1 MKVAMSFFN
10 NLLSSIKDFLM
21 SVFFPSSP
29 DYQHKRYLKM
39 AELEV
44 KKIRPSI
51 YRSDGFILP
60 GFATIIFQLYQ
71 QILPIK
77 KILVNTIASKD
88 VRLSSKYS
96 DMLLEHEFT
105 EDQIQTKKM
114 LTYER
119 RAKILESLN
128 TDEFDNAMQEQKK
141 EFAIL
146 MRSLE
151 TEQIFAM
158 DKRIERLFVLFDFLS
173 YDFNKLFA
181 KFDSSFEAVIGKDVL
196 LPNYTFGQVK
206 GEELI
211 QDILDLN
218 FLISRVNID
227 DELIDTFV
235 LLNSLIPDDAKL
247 GDVTIEA
254 CFKEIPFILDSILK
268 RNTLVNLIKIIKKEP
283 NFEEVI
289 KPIKPKS
296 NIAEYKERAT
306 EAFTAS
312 TKKLTKLKQDR
323 DVSALISVTFGKEP
337 LRRVAA
343 YNDEVNAH
351 IQALTHMS
359 FDWIRPLE
367 VIKTF
372 NIIHFERVISVFLRE
387 VMVEGFFQNHDFQDA
402 LGIPYYYCE
411 NLSKKILD
419 FEGKFDEKGSCSI
432 ISIEGYLE
440 AISKGG
446 DFRKQLSRV
455 IDDANATAKAL
466 CQEAGQAYYNLFE
479 ACESLIQDSKK
490 AVPAYITNIRALTMS
505 IKNKESYTEFEK
517 RMQKFSSFI
526 DIIKSYITL
535 EHTKASNSH

>member
-1 MKVAMSFFN
+1 MSFLN
-10 NLLSSIKDFLM
+10 NLLNSIKDFLM

-29 DYQHKRYLKM
+29 DYQQKRYLKL

-44 KKIRPSI
+44 KKVRPSI

-60 GFATIIFQLYQ
+60 GFATIMFQLYQ

-77 KILVNTIASKD
+77 SILANTIASKD
-88 VRLSSKYS
+88 IRLSSKYS

-105 EDQIQTKKM
+105 EEQMQTKKM
-114 LTYER
+114 LSYEK
-119 RAKILESLN
+119 RAKVLEALN
-128 TDEFDNAMQEQKK
+128 TDEFDHAMQEQKK
-141 EFAIL
+141 SFAIL

-151 TEQIFAM
+151 ADQIFAM
-158 DKRIERLFVLFDFLS
+158 DKKIEKLFILFDFLN
-173 YDFNKLFA
+173 YNFNKLFA
-181 KFDSSFEAVIGKDVL
+181 KFDSAFESVIGKDVL
-196 LPNYTFGQVK
+196 LPNYSFGQVK
-206 GEELI
+206 AEELV

-218 FLISRVNID
+218 FLISRMNID
-227 DELIDTFV
+227 DEVIDTFF
-235 LLNSLIPDDAKL
+235 LLNSLVQDDAKL
-247 GDVTIEA
+247 SDITIEA

-289 KPIKPKS
+289 RPIKPKS

-312 TKKLTKLKQDR
+312 TKKLTKLKQDK
-323 DVSALISVTFGKEP
+323 DVSALINATFGKEP

-387 VMVEGFFQNHDFQDA
+387 VMVEGYFQNHDFQDA
-402 LGIPYYYCE
+402 LGVPYYYCE
-411 NLSKKILD
+411 NLSKKILE
-419 FEGKFDEKGSCSI
+419 FEGKFEEKGNCSI
-432 ISIEGYLE
+432 ISIQGYLE

-446 DFRKQLSRV
+446 DFRKQLSRI
-455 IDDANATAKAL
+455 IDDANTNAKAL
-466 CQEAGQAYYNLFE
+466 CQEAGQAYYNLFN
-479 ACESLIQDSKK
+479 ACEALIQDSKK

-505 IKNKESYTEFEK
+505 IKNKESYVEFEK
-517 RMQKFSSFI
+517 RMQRFSSFI
-526 DIIKSYITL
+526 DIIKSYVTL